1 MTGND
6 MSSYNNSHTG
16 GQNSNNKTA
25 PLPPIEECLFGQ
37 SRRCP
42 PLSDDNEPPQSPIAE
57 GGGGD
62 NPDTPSSMNSSS
74 GAGGDDFYDSFGA
87 GGHWGNAAFKHD
99 INIQQLRRIASQGIA
114 DEGSHRAVA
123 WRVLL
128 GFLPCRDI
136 SETWKTTLPEQRMLY
151 DSLVK
156 EYFDGRRDYG
166 EDLRGYHSRKLRNR
180 KLRRKFHQVERL
192 DYDSDEEEGEGG
204 GTTEEEL
211 QKMRMMAEDDR
222 DDSMSDHMGGEGS
235 DYFMTG
241 QCNML
246 DRLPAK
252 FKEQWKKS
260 GIDLE
265 GNKNTSGQ
273 GCNVALGVNQLKL
286 PELLEETDEDKFLD
300 FMDSARLL
308 EEIRKDV
315 VRTHPDLY
323 FFLEPKNNL
332 GSRRYAAIERILF
345 IWSRLNKGVR
355 YVQGMNEIVG
365 TIYYVLAN
373 DVNGQWATEA
383 EADTYYLFNAL
394 MVEMR
399 DVFVP
404 DMDDADTGIQ
414 GRITNM
420 ENLLST
426 HDPALQEH
434 LQECGIDS
442 SFYAI
447 RWLTT
452 LLSREFLLPDTIRLW
467 DSMFASTHK
476 ENFLRYVCGTM
487 VLMIREE
494 LLKGDFSSCLRLLQR
509 YPPANIDNILESSRA
524 LWIYESQ
531 ITMACHKGGISLH
544 QALSTISP
552 PPAIVIAFGIRGGF
566 DARRSSV
573 DEKSAENESKAHAT
587 SEEGLLGRAIKLWNG
602 WGSPPSAASSTAASS
617 SDTTS
622 TTPASKQPVG
632 ASDSEST
639 SAGLEA
645 DTGQSRP
652 RSLTSP
658 PQPRA
663 WNRLRT
669 NTADTN
675 DSTTSA
681 GEAAGSSTGDSTFR
695 SRLWNRAFNSGATQE
710 ASATATT
717 SGDAA
722 MVGAEAPR
730 SRLWN
735 RRGPSPVPPNANDA
749 STTPA
754 TSTWTLP
761 PKPRAWRIRGAEKEE
776 QHTPGISSI
785 ATARSPV
792 DPMMPPTAN
801 RSHMADVME
810 ILSS

>member
-1 MTGND
+1 MVEDPSEMSMTGND
-6 MSSYNNSHTG
+6 MNIRTGQSS
-16 GQNSNNKTA
+16 GQNKAA

-42 PLSDDNEPPQSPIAE
+42 PLSDETPE
-57 GGGGD
+57 GLLPDEG
-62 NPDTPSSMNSSS
+62 PDTPSSTSSS
-74 GAGGDDFYDSFGA
+74 GLYDSFA
-87 GGHWGNAAFKHD
+87 LGHWGDAALKHD
-99 INIQQLRRIASQGIA
+99 VNIQQLRRIASQGIA

-136 SETWKTTLPEQRMLY
+136 SETWKTTLPEQRQLY
-151 DSLVK
+151 DTLVK
-156 EYFDGRRDYG
+156 QFFEGRRDYG

-180 KLRRKFHQVERL
+180 KLRKKFHKVERL
-192 DYDSDEEEGEGG
+192 DYNSDEEGDAD
-204 GTTEEEL
+204 EEL
-211 QKMRMMAEDDR
+211 QKIKMMEEEEREDSTSEHMTELT
-222 DDSMSDHMGGEGS
+222 DSFMACQGS
-235 DYFMTG
+235 V
-241 QCNML
+241 L
-246 DRLPAK
+246 DRLPEK

-286 PELLEETDEDKFLD
+286 PEFEEAEDQKFTE

-323 FFLEPKNNL
+323 FFLEPKKNL

-345 IWSRLNKGVR
+345 IWARLNKSVR

-373 DVNGQWATEA
+373 DVNGEWATDA
-383 EADTYYLFNAL
+383 EADTYYLFNTL
-394 MVEMR
+394 LVEMR

-426 HDPALQEH
+426 HDPALHEH

-509 YPPANIDNILESSRA
+509 YPPANIDRILESSRA
-524 LWIYESQ
+524 LWVYESQ

-544 QALSTISP
+544 QALSAISP
-552 PPAIVIAFGIRGGF
+552 PPAIVIAFGIRGGLGG
-566 DARRSSV
+566 RQSSLG
-573 DEKSAENESKAHAT
+573 DKSTDTGSSTAPAS
-587 SEEGLLGRAIKLWNG
+587 SQEGLLGRAMKAWSG
-602 WGSPPSAASSTAASS
+602 WGSTQGSTSSTALESS
-617 SDTTS
+617 ETTTS
-622 TTPASKQPVG
+622 NVPEKPPASI
-632 ASDSEST
+632 SEST
-639 SAGLEA
+639 IL
-645 DTGQSRP
+645 
-652 RSLTSP
+652 
-658 PQPRA
+658 PQPRI

-669 NTADTN
+669 NTAETN

-681 GEAAGSSTGDSTFR
+681 GDTSSNAATGESKLR
-695 SRLWNRAFNSGATQE
+695 SRLWNRGFVANYTKENPATKTT
-710 ASATATT
+710 ASDP
-717 SGDAA
+717 DA
-722 MVGAEAPR
+722 VGAEATR

-735 RRGPSPVPPNANDA
+735 RRGRSPVPPKPQDA
-749 STTPA
+749 TTTVIPSA
-754 TSTWTLP
+754 WAAPTKFS
-761 PKPRAWRIRGAEKEE
+761 AWRSRGAAREE
-776 QHTPGISSI
+776 TNDPPPIQSV
-785 ATARSPV
+785 RDPV
-792 DPMMPPTAN
+792 DPMLPSTAN